1 MASIIRVKRSTGNTA
16 PSNLQ
21 FGEVALTI
29 GAGVAGNKGER
40 LFVGDDSLNSDVVGG
55 KYYTD
60 LMAHTPGSIA
70 GVANA
75 ANAANGF
82 VAIVDQNRKVDEW
95 NVDDLR
101 LDGNTLSS
109 QTTDADIIF
118 NPDGSGDVMIPDD
131 TKLGFGGG
139 SDGASAPDATIEY
152 DENGTDK
159 IQVAGADWVY
169 GNTVALTLLD
179 TTQSNSKD
187 TGSLVTEGGVGIEK
201 NLNVG
206 GNLNVAGV
214 GTFVG
219 GIIIDPNSPLRV
231 GNIGI
236 HSNKIETLAGG
247 GNQLFIDPFPSGLSN
262 EGDVIIKGNLQVDGT
277 TTTVNSTQTTVNDPI
292 MMVGDTTSTRTVMV
306 AVQSGVST
314 VIVDQVTGIAVNDTL
329 LHSSFSASGI
339 TTVTA
344 INSGAKMLTFQ
355 GTTIAGIS
363 TQTEISVVHATDTN
377 TDRGL
382 GFTYNTGI
390 GTANSTDGFFG
401 LDDSS
406 IASSTAGT
414 GNHGTHGDNS
424 RRWTYVPDATIANSV
439 VSGTKG
445 FLDIKGIYYQ
455 SGNFSSGG
463 VVWFD
468 DTGLQRST
476 NAPQTPVITSKQV
489 LTAITKVT
497 LSSLSAA
504 ITVAVGDIV
513 KQDTTGA
520 FGVVETAVTGGNA
533 VNLIGVE
540 GTFNTTNNLRREGQS
555 GAIANLSSV
564 PGAATNVYVNKPHW
578 TSTLDGGTF

>member
-1 MASIIRVKRSTGNTA
+1 MASIIRIKRSSGTAKPASLNWGEMAYVTGVG
-16 PSNLQ
+16 Q
-21 FGEVALTI
+21 FG
-29 GAGVAGNKGER
+29 GVNQYKDR
-40 LFVGDDSLNSDVVGG
+40 VFLGDDGTNVNPIAGH
-55 KYYTD
+55 YYTS
-60 LMAHTPGSIA
+60 MMEHSPGAIA
-70 GVANA
+70 GVTNTR
-75 ANAANGF
+75 NSDGGI
-82 VAIVDQNRKVDEW
+82 VAILDSNRKIDLW
-95 NVDDLR
+95 NVDNLT
-101 LDGNTLSS
+101 LDANTLSS
-109 QTTDADIIF
+109 TDNNGDIIF
-118 NPDGSGDVMIPDD
+118 NPNGSGEVMIPDD

-139 SDGASAPDATIEY
+139 ADGTAASDATIEY
-152 DENGTDK
+152 DENGTDELRF
-159 IQVAGADWVY
+159 AGADVRFASSKV
-169 GNTVALTLLD
+169 TVD
-179 TTQSNSKD
+179 GD
-187 TGSLVTEGGVGIEK
+187 LVVS
-201 NLNVG
+201 G
-206 GNLNVAGV
+206 GNAKL
-214 GTFVG
+214 
-219 GIIIDPNSPLRV
+219 
-231 GNIGI
+231 GNIRIQDNIIASLAGQG
-236 HSNKIETLAGG
+236 NKI
-247 GNQLFIDPFPSGLSN
+247 FIDPFPDGLSN

-306 AVQSGVST
+306 TVQSGVST

-414 GNHGTHGDNS
+414 GNHGTHGDDS
-424 RRWTYVPDATIANSV
+424 RRWTYVPDATISASV

-455 SGNFSSGG
+455 SGNFASGG

-564 PGAATNVYVNKPHW
+564 PGAATNVYINKPHW

>member
-1 MASIIRVKRSTGNTA
+1 MASIIRIKRSSGTAKPGSLNWGVMAYVTG
-16 PSNLQ
+16 
-21 FGEVALTI
+21 I
-29 GAGVAGNKGER
+29 GSYGGTNQYKDRVF
-40 LFVGDDSLNSDVVGG
+40 LGDDGTNVNPIAGH
-55 KYYTD
+55 YYTS
-60 LMAHTPGSIA
+60 MMEHTPGALA
-70 GVANA
+70 GVTNSR
-75 ANAANGF
+75 NSDGGI
-82 VAIVDQNRKVDEW
+82 VAVVDSNRKIDVW
-95 NVDDLR
+95 NVDNLT
-101 LDGNTLSS
+101 LDANTLSS
-109 QTTDADIIF
+109 SNTDGDIIV
-118 NPDGSGDVMIPDD
+118 NPNGSGDVMIPDD

-139 SDGASAPDATIEY
+139 ANGTAAPDSTIEF
-152 DENGTDK
+152 DNASSGRLE
-159 IQVAGADWVY
+159 VAGA
-169 GNTVALTLLD
+169 LTRFLN
-179 TTQSNSKD
+179 TTQATTTTDGSVTFDGGISVAKNAVIGGDLIVSGGNSK
-187 TGSLVTEGGVGIEK
+187 L
-201 NLNVG
+201 
-206 GNLNVAGV
+206 
-214 GTFVG
+214 
-219 GIIIDPNSPLRV
+219 
-231 GNIGI
+231 GNIR
-236 HSNKIETLAGG
+236 IENNIIASLAGAD
-247 GNQLFIDPFPSGLSN
+247 NTIFIDPYPDGLSN
-262 EGDVIIKGNLQVDGT
+262 EGNVIIKGNLQVDGT

-306 AVQSGVST
+306 TVQSGVST

-344 INSGAKMLTFQ
+344 INTGAKMLTFQ

-363 TQTEISVVHATDTN
+363 TQTTFSVVHATDTN

-424 RRWTYVPDATIANSV
+424 RRWTYVPDATITASV

-455 SGNFSSGG
+455 SGNFASRG

-476 NAPQTPVITSKQV
+476 NNPQTPVITSKQV

-497 LSSLSAA
+497 LSSLSAN

-513 KQDTTGA
+513 KQDSSGA
-520 FGVVETAVTGGNA
+520 FGIVETAVTGGNS

-540 GTFNTTNNLRREGQS
+540 GTFNTSNNLRREGVS
-555 GAIANLSSV
+555 GAIANLAST
-564 PGAATNVYVNKPHW
+564 PGAATNVYINKPHW

>member
-1 MASIIRVKRSTGNTA
+1 MASIIRIKRSSGTTKPGSLNWGEMAYVTG
-16 PSNLQ
+16 
-21 FGEVALTI
+21 I
-29 GAGVAGNKGER
+29 GSYGGTNQYKDRVF
-40 LFVGDDSLNSDVVGG
+40 LGDDGTNVNPIAGH
-55 KYYTD
+55 YYTS
-60 LMAHTPGSIA
+60 MMEHTPGALA
-70 GVANA
+70 GVANSR
-75 ANAANGF
+75 NSDGGI
-82 VAIVDQNRKVDEW
+82 VAILDSSRKIDVW
-95 NVDDLR
+95 NVDNITLDTNTISSTDTDGDLI
-101 LDGNTLSS
+101 L
-109 QTTDADIIF
+109 
-118 NPDGSGDVMIPDD
+118 NPNGSGEIMIPDD
-131 TKLGFGGG
+131 TFLGFGGG
-139 SDGASAPDATIEY
+139 ANGTAASDSKIEY

-159 IQVAGADWVY
+159 LTFTGADVRF
-169 GNTVALTLLD
+169 NIA
-179 TTQSNSKD
+179 TQSTSKD
-187 TGSLVTEGGVGIEK
+187 TGSVIFEGGIGIEK
-201 NLNVG
+201 NVYVG
-206 GNLNVAGV
+206 GDLVADGSNAR
-214 GTFVG
+214 F
-219 GIIIDPNSPLRV
+219 
-231 GNIGI
+231 GNIKIATNVISSLAGAG
-236 HSNKIETLAGG
+236 NKI
-247 GNQLFIDPFPSGLSN
+247 FIDPYPDGLSN

-306 AVQSGVST
+306 TVQSGVST
-314 VIVDQVTGIAVNDTL
+314 VIIDQVTGIAVNDTL

-344 INSGAKMLTFQ
+344 INTGAKMLTFQ
-355 GTTIAGIS
+355 GTTVAGIS
-363 TQTEISVVHATDTN
+363 TQTTFSVVHATDTN

-406 IASSTAGT
+406 IASNTAGV

-424 RRWTYVPDATIANSV
+424 RRWTYVPDATITASV

-455 SGNFSSGG
+455 SGNFASGG

-476 NAPQTPVITSKQV
+476 NAPQTPVTTSKQI
-489 LTAITKVT
+489 LTAITKIA

-504 ITVAVGDIV
+504 ITASAGDII
-513 KQDTTGA
+513 KQDGSGA
-520 FGVVETAVTGGNA
+520 FGVVETGVSGATA

-540 GTFNTTNNLRREGQS
+540 GTFNTSGNLRREGVS

-564 PGAATNVYVNKPHW
+564 PAAATNVYVNKPHW

>member
-1 MASIIRVKRSTGNTA
+1 MASIIRIKRSSGTAKPGSLNWGEMAYVTGVG
-16 PSNLQ
+16 Q
-21 FGEVALTI
+21 FG
-29 GAGVAGNKGER
+29 GVNQYKDR
-40 LFVGDDSLNSDVVGG
+40 VFLGDDGTNVNPIAGH
-55 KYYTD
+55 YYTS
-60 LMAHTPGSIA
+60 MMEHEPGKLAGQTNSRNTDGGLIA
-70 GVANA
+70 ILDNS
-75 ANAANGF
+75 
-82 VAIVDQNRKVDEW
+82 RKIDVW
-95 NVDDLR
+95 NVDNLT

-109 QTTDADIIF
+109 TDNNGDVIF
-118 NPDGSGDVMIPDD
+118 NPNGSGEVMIPDD

-139 SDGASAPDATIEY
+139 TDGTAASDATIEY
-152 DENGTDK
+152 DENGTDELK
-159 IQVAGADWVY
+159 FAGANVRFGSSKVFVDGDLEVQ
-169 GNTVALTLLD
+169 GG
-179 TTQSNSKD
+179 NSK
-187 TGSLVTEGGVGIEK
+187 L
-201 NLNVG
+201 
-206 GNLNVAGV
+206 
-214 GTFVG
+214 
-219 GIIIDPNSPLRV
+219 
-231 GNIGI
+231 GNIRIENNIIASLAGAE
-236 HSNKIETLAGG
+236 NKI
-247 GNQLFIDPFPSGLSN
+247 FIDPYPDGLSN

-292 MMVGDTTSTRTVMV
+292 MMVGDTTSTRTVMT
-306 AVQSGVST
+306 AMSSGATGV
-314 VIVDQVTGIAVNDTL
+314 VVDQVTGIAVNDTL
-329 LHSSFSASGI
+329 LHPSFSASGI

-344 INSGAKMLTFQ
+344 INTGTKTLTFQ
-355 GTTIAGIS
+355 GTAIAGIS
-363 TQTEISVVHATDTN
+363 TQTEITVVHATDTN

-414 GNHGTHGDNS
+414 GNHGTHGDDS
-424 RRWTYVPDATIANSV
+424 RRWTYVPDATISNSV

-455 SGNFSSGG
+455 SGNFASGG

-476 NAPQTPVITSKQV
+476 NNPQTPVITSKQV

-497 LSSLSAA
+497 LSSLSAG

-520 FGVVETAVTGGNA
+520 FGVVETAVTGGNS

-540 GTFNTTNNLRREGQS
+540 GTFNTTNNLRREGQG
-555 GAIANLSSV
+555 GAVANLASV
-564 PGAATNVYVNKPHW
+564 PGATANVYINKPHW

>member
-1 MASIIRVKRSTGNTA
+1 MASIIRIKRSSGTAKPASLNWGEMAYVTG
-16 PSNLQ
+16 
-21 FGEVALTI
+21 I
-29 GAGVAGNKGER
+29 GQYGGVNQYKDRIFLGDDGTNVNPVAGH
-40 LFVGDDSLNSDVVGG
+40 
-55 KYYTD
+55 YYTS
-60 LMAHTPGSIA
+60 MMEHTPGA
-70 GVANA
+70 LNGVTNSR
-75 ANAANGF
+75 NSDGGI
-82 VAIVDQNRKVDEW
+82 VAILDSSRKIDVW
-95 NVDDLR
+95 NVDNLT
-101 LDGNTLSS
+101 LDSNTLSS
-109 QTTDADIIF
+109 SDTDGDIIF
-118 NPDGSGDVMIPDD
+118 NPNGSGEVMIPDD

-139 SDGASAPDATIEY
+139 TNGTDAANSTIEY
-152 DENGTDK
+152 DENGTDELK
-159 IQVAGADWVY
+159 FAGANVRFGSTKVFVDGDLEVQGGNSKLGNIRIENNIIASLAGAD
-169 GNTVALTLLD
+169 
-179 TTQSNSKD
+179 
-187 TGSLVTEGGVGIEK
+187 
-201 NLNVG
+201 
-206 GNLNVAGV
+206 
-214 GTFVG
+214 
-219 GIIIDPNSPLRV
+219 
-231 GNIGI
+231 
-236 HSNKIETLAGG
+236 NKI
-247 GNQLFIDPFPSGLSN
+247 FIDPYPDGLSN

-292 MMVGDTTSTRTVMV
+292 MMVGDTTSTRTVMTAMSSGAT
-306 AVQSGVST
+306 AVV
-314 VIVDQVTGIAVNDTL
+314 VDQVTGIAVNDTL
-329 LHSSFSASGI
+329 LHPSFSASGI

-344 INSGAKMLTFQ
+344 INSGTKTLTFQ
-355 GTTIAGIS
+355 GTAVAGIS
-363 TQTEISVVHATDTN
+363 TQTEITVVHATDTN

-414 GNHGTHGDNS
+414 GNHGTHGDDS
-424 RRWTYVPDATIANSV
+424 RRWTYVPDATISASV

-455 SGNFSSGG
+455 SGNFASGG

-489 LTAITKVT
+489 LTAITKIT

-520 FGVVETAVTGGNA
+520 FGVVESAVTGGNS

-555 GAIANLSSV
+555 GAIANLASV

>member
-1 MASIIRVKRSTGNTA
+1 MASIIRIKRSSGTAKPGSLNWGEMAYVTGVG
-16 PSNLQ
+16 Q
-21 FGEVALTI
+21 FG
-29 GAGVAGNKGER
+29 GVNQYKDR
-40 LFVGDDSLNSDVVGG
+40 VFLGDDGTNVNPIAGH
-55 KYYTD
+55 YYTS
-60 LMAHTPGSIA
+60 MMEHEPGKLAGQTNSRNTDGGLIA
-70 GVANA
+70 ILDN
-75 ANAANGF
+75 
-82 VAIVDQNRKVDEW
+82 NRKIDVW
-95 NVDDLR
+95 NVDNLT

-109 QTTDADIIF
+109 SDTDGDVIF
-118 NPDGSGDVMIPDD
+118 NPNGSGEVMIPDD

-139 SDGASAPDATIEY
+139 ADGTAASDATIEY
-152 DENGTDK
+152 DENGTDELK
-159 IQVAGADWVY
+159 FAGANVRFS
-169 GNTVALTLLD
+169 TTKVFLD
-179 TTQSNSKD
+179 GDLEVQGGNSK
-187 TGSLVTEGGVGIEK
+187 L
-201 NLNVG
+201 
-206 GNLNVAGV
+206 
-214 GTFVG
+214 
-219 GIIIDPNSPLRV
+219 
-231 GNIGI
+231 GNIRIENNIIASLAGAE
-236 HSNKIETLAGG
+236 NKI
-247 GNQLFIDPFPSGLSN
+247 FIDPYPDGLSN

-292 MMVGDTTSTRTVMV
+292 MMVGDTTSTRTVMT
-306 AVQSGVST
+306 AMSSGATGV
-314 VIVDQVTGIAVNDTL
+314 VVDQVTGIAVNDTL
-329 LHSSFSASGI
+329 LHPSFSASGI

-344 INSGAKMLTFQ
+344 INTGTKTLTFQ
-355 GTTIAGIS
+355 GTAIAGIS
-363 TQTEISVVHATDTN
+363 TQTEITVVHATDTN

-414 GNHGTHGDNS
+414 GNHGTHGDDS
-424 RRWTYVPDATIANSV
+424 RRWTYVPDATISNSV

-455 SGNFSSGG
+455 SGNFASGG

-476 NAPQTPVITSKQV
+476 NNPQTPVITSKQV

-497 LSSLSAA
+497 LSSLSAN
-504 ITVAVGDIV
+504 ITVSVGDIV

-520 FGVVETAVTGGNA
+520 FGVVETAVSGGDS
-533 VNLIGVE
+533 VNLVGVE

-564 PGAATNVYVNKPHW
+564 PGAATNVYINKPHW

>member
-1 MASIIRVKRSTGNTA
+1 MASIIRIKRSSGTAKPASLNWGEMAYVTGVG
-16 PSNLQ
+16 Q
-21 FGEVALTI
+21 FGGVNQYKDRVFLGDDGTNVNPIAGHYYTSMMEHSPGAL
-29 GAGVAGNKGER
+29 AGVTNSR
-40 LFVGDDSLNSDVVGG
+40 NSDGG
-55 KYYTD
+55 I
-60 LMAHTPGSIA
+60 IA
-70 GVANA
+70 ILDN
-75 ANAANGF
+75 
-82 VAIVDQNRKVDEW
+82 NRKIDLW
-95 NVDDLR
+95 NVDNLT
-101 LDGNTLSS
+101 LDANTLSS
-109 QTTDADIIF
+109 SNTDGDVIF
-118 NPDGSGDVMIPDD
+118 NPNGAGEVMIPDD
-131 TKLGFGGG
+131 TFLGFGGG
-139 SDGASAPDATIEY
+139 ANGTAAADSKIEY
-152 DENGTDK
+152 DENGTD
-159 IQVAGADWVY
+159 QLTFTGADVRF
-169 GNTVALTLLD
+169 NIA
-179 TTQSNSKD
+179 TQSTTKD
-187 TGSLVTEGGVGIEK
+187 NGAVIVEGGVGIEK
-201 NLNVG
+201 NVNVG
-206 GNLNVAGV
+206 GNLIVD
-214 GTFVG
+214 G
-219 GIIIDPNSPLRV
+219 GQSRL
-231 GNIGI
+231 GNIKVESNVISSLAGAE
-236 HSNKIETLAGG
+236 NKI
-247 GNQLFIDPFPSGLSN
+247 FIDPYPDGLSN

-277 TTTVNSTQTTVNDPI
+277 TTTVNSTSTTVNDPI
-292 MMVGDTTSTRTVMV
+292 MMVGDTTSTRTVMTTMASGAS
-306 AVQSGVST
+306 AVV
-314 VIVDQVTGIAVNDTL
+314 VDQVTGIAVNDTL
-329 LHSSFSASGI
+329 LHPSFSASGI

-344 INSGAKMLTFQ
+344 INTGTKTLTYQ
-355 GTTIAGIS
+355 GTSIAGIS
-363 TQTEISVVHATDTN
+363 TQTEITVVHATDTN

-390 GTANSTDGFFG
+390 GTANSTEGFFG

-406 IASSTAGT
+406 IASSSAGT

-424 RRWTYVPDATIANSV
+424 RRWTYVPDATISASV
-439 VSGTKG
+439 VTGTKG

-455 SGNFSSGG
+455 AGNFASGG

-564 PGAATNVYVNKPHW
+564 PGAATNVYINKPHW

>member
-1 MASIIRVKRSTGNTA
+1 MASIIRIKRSSGTAKPGSLNWGEMAYVTGVG
-16 PSNLQ
+16 Q
-21 FGEVALTI
+21 FG
-29 GAGVAGNKGER
+29 GVNQYKDR
-40 LFVGDDSLNSDVVGG
+40 VFLGDDGTNVNPIAGH
-55 KYYTD
+55 YYTS
-60 LMAHTPGSIA
+60 MMEHEPGKLAGQTNSRNTDGGLIA
-70 GVANA
+70 ILDNS
-75 ANAANGF
+75 
-82 VAIVDQNRKVDEW
+82 RKIDVW
-95 NVDDLR
+95 NVDNLT

-109 QTTDADIIF
+109 TDTDGDVIF
-118 NPDGSGDVMIPDD
+118 NPNGSGEVMIPDD

-139 SDGASAPDATIEY
+139 TDGTAASDATIEY
-152 DENGTDK
+152 DENGTDELK
-159 IQVAGADWVY
+159 FAGANVRFGSSKVFIDGDLEVQ
-169 GNTVALTLLD
+169 GG
-179 TTQSNSKD
+179 NSK
-187 TGSLVTEGGVGIEK
+187 L
-201 NLNVG
+201 
-206 GNLNVAGV
+206 
-214 GTFVG
+214 
-219 GIIIDPNSPLRV
+219 
-231 GNIGI
+231 GNIRIENNIIASLAGAE
-236 HSNKIETLAGG
+236 NKI
-247 GNQLFIDPFPSGLSN
+247 FIDPYPDGLSN

-292 MMVGDTTSTRTVMV
+292 MMVGDTTSTRTVMT
-306 AVQSGVST
+306 AMSSGATGV
-314 VIVDQVTGIAVNDTL
+314 VVDQVTGIAVNDTL
-329 LHSSFSASGI
+329 LHPSFSASGI

-344 INSGAKMLTFQ
+344 INTGTKTLTFQ
-355 GTTIAGIS
+355 GTAIAGIS
-363 TQTEISVVHATDTN
+363 TQTEITVVHATDTN

-414 GNHGTHGDNS
+414 GNHGTHGDDS
-424 RRWTYVPDATIANSV
+424 RRWTYVPDATISNSV

-455 SGNFSSGG
+455 SGNFASGG

-497 LSSLSAA
+497 LSSLSAG

-520 FGVVETAVTGGNA
+520 FGVVETAVTGGNS

-540 GTFNTTNNLRREGQS
+540 GTFNTTNNLRREGQG
-555 GAIANLSSV
+555 GAVANLASV
-564 PGAATNVYVNKPHW
+564 PGATANVYINKPHW